1 MQGPLREQAR
11 SHRGAAGLVGWC
23 GGQSS
28 MNLSGPFI
36 KRPVATMLLSLAIML
51 LGGVSFGLLP
61 VSPLPQ
67 MDFPVIV
74 VQASLPG
81 ASPEVMASTVA
92 TPLERSFG
100 SIAGVNTMSSRSS
113 QGSTRV
119 ILQFDLDRDING
131 AAREVQAAIN
141 ASRTLLPSGMRSM
154 PTYKKVNPSQAPI
167 MVLSLTSDV
176 LEKGQLYDLAST
188 ILSQSLS
195 QVQGVGEVQ
204 IGGSSL
210 PAVRIELEPQS
221 LNQYGVALDDVR
233 NTIANANV
241 RRPKGSVE
249 DDQRLWQVQANDQ
262 LEKAKDYESLIIHY
276 NGGAALRLKDVA
288 KVSDGVEDRY
298 NSGFFNDDAAVLLVI
313 NRQAGANIIET
324 VNEIKAQLPALQAV
338 LPASVKLNLAMDRS
352 PVIKATLHEAEMTL
366 LIAVALVILVV
377 FLFLGNFRASLIPT
391 LAVPVSLV
399 GTFAV
404 MYLYGFSLNNLSLMA
419 LILATGLVVDDAIVV
434 LENISRHIDEGV
446 RPMRAA
452 YLGAQE
458 VGFTL
463 LSMNVSLVAVFLSIL
478 FMGGI
483 IESLFRE
490 FSITL
495 AAAIV
500 VSLVVSLTL
509 TPMLC
514 ARWLKPHTPGQE
526 NRLQRWS
533 RRANDWMVGKYA
545 TSLDWVLRHKRLTLL
560 SLFVTIG
567 VNIALYV
574 VVPKT
579 FMPQQD
585 TGQLIGFVRGDDGLS
600 FSVMQ
605 PKMEIFR
612 RAVLKDEAVES
623 VAGFIG
629 GNNGTNNAFML
640 VRLKPIKE
648 RSISAQKVI
657 ERLRKEMPKVPGA
670 QLMLMADQDLQ
681 FGGGREQTTSQYS
694 YILQS
699 GDLGA
704 LREWYPKVVTALKA
718 LPELTAID
726 AREGRGARQVT
737 LIVDRDQ
744 AKRLGVDMDMVTAVL
759 NNAYSQR
766 QISTIYDSLNQYQVV
781 MEVNPK
787 YAQDPITL
795 KQVQVITADGA
806 RIPLSTIAH
815 YENSLENDRVSHEG
829 QFASESIAFD
839 MAEGVTVEQGGAA
852 IERAIAKVGLP
863 EDVIAKMAGTADAF
877 AATQKSQPW
886 MILGALVAVYL
897 VLGVL
902 YESYIHPLTILSTLP
917 SAGVGALLSIYA
929 LGGEFSLISLL
940 GLFLLIGVVKK
951 NAILMI
957 DLALQLERSQG
968 MAPLESIRSAC
979 LQRLRP
985 ILMTTLA
992 AILGALPL
1000 LMSRAE
1006 GAEMRQPLG
1015 LTIIGGLIFSQ
1026 VLTLYTTPVVYLY
1039 LDRLRHRFNK
1049 WRGVRTDAALE
1060 TPL

>member
-1 MQGPLREQAR
+1 
-11 SHRGAAGLVGWC
+11 
-23 GGQSS
+23 

-100 SIAGVNTMSSRSS
+100 AIAGVNTMSSRSS

-141 ASRTLLPSGMRSM
+141 ASRNLLPSGMRSM

-210 PAVRIELEPQS
+210 PAVRIELEPQA

-249 DDQRLWQVQANDQ
+249 DGQRLWQVQANDQ

-276 NGGAALRLKDVA
+276 ADGAALRLKDVA

-434 LENISRHIDEGV
+434 LENISRHIDKGV
-446 RPMRAA
+446 PPMKAA

-500 VSLVVSLTL
+500 VSLLVSLTL

-533 RRANDWMVGKYA
+533 QLTNEWMVGKYA
-545 TSLDWVLRHKRLTLL
+545 SSLDWVLRHRRLTLL
-560 SLFVTIG
+560 SLIVTIG
-567 VNIALYV
+567 VNVALYV

-579 FMPQQD
+579 FLPQQD

-612 RAVLKDEAVES
+612 RAVLKDEAVQS

-648 RSISAQKVI
+648 RNLSAQKVI

-681 FGGGREQTTSQYS
+681 FGGGREQTSSQYS

-726 AREGRGARQVT
+726 AREGRGAQQVT

-787 YAQDPITL
+787 YAQDPVTL

-815 YENSLENDRVSHEG
+815 YENSLEDDRVSHEG

-839 MAEGVTVEQGGAA
+839 MAEGVTVEQGSAA

-917 SAGVGALLSIYA
+917 SAGVGALLSIYV

-957 DLALQLERSQG
+957 DLALQLERHQG
-968 MAPLESIRSAC
+968 MEPLESIRSAC

-1000 LMSRAE
+1000 LLSRAE

-1015 LTIIGGLIFSQ
+1015 LTIIGGLVFSQ

-1039 LDRLRHRFNK
+1039 LDKLRHRFNH

>member
-1 MQGPLREQAR
+1 
-11 SHRGAAGLVGWC
+11 
-23 GGQSS
+23 

-36 KRPVATMLLSLAIML
+36 RRPVATMLLSFAIML

-61 VSPLPQ
+61 VAPLPQ

-74 VQASLPG
+74 VQANLPG

-100 SIAGVNTMSSRSS
+100 AIAGVNTMSSRSS

-141 ASRTLLPSGMRSM
+141 ASRNLLPSGMRSM

-195 QVQGVGEVQ
+195 QVSGVGEVQ

-210 PAVRIELEPQS
+210 PAVRIELEPQL

-233 NTIANANV
+233 TAIADSNV

-249 DDQRLWQVQANDQ
+249 DDRRMWQVQANDQ
-262 LEKAKDYESLIIHY
+262 LEKAKDYETLIIRY
-276 NGGAALRLKDVA
+276 QDGSVLRLKDVA
-288 KVSDGVEDRY
+288 KVTDSVEDRY
-298 NSGFFNDDAAVLLVI
+298 NSGFFNNDAAVLLVI

-366 LIAVALVILVV
+366 LIAVALVVLVV

-446 RPMRAA
+446 PPMKAA
-452 YLGAQE
+452 YRGAEE

-495 AAAIV
+495 AASIV

-514 ARWLKPHTPGQE
+514 ARWLKPHVPGQE

-533 RRANDWMVGKYA
+533 QRLNERMVCGYA
-545 TSLDWVLRHKRLTLL
+545 ISLDWVLRHRRLTLL
-560 SLFVTIG
+560 SLLVTIG
-567 VNIALYV
+567 VNVALYV

-600 FSVMQ
+600 FNVMQ

-612 RAVLKDEAVES
+612 RAVLKDEAVQS

-648 RSISAQKVI
+648 RGISAQKVI
-657 ERLRKEMPKVPGA
+657 ERLRKEMPKVPGG

-699 GDLGA
+699 ADLA
-704 LREWYPKVVTALKA
+704 SLRAWYPKVVAAFRA

-726 AREGRGARQVT
+726 ARDGGGAQQVT
-737 LIVDRDQ
+737 LVVDRDQ
-744 AKRLGVDMDMVTAVL
+744 AKRLGIDMDMVTAVL

-787 YAQDPITL
+787 YAQDPSTL
-795 KQVQVITADGA
+795 EQVQVITADGA
-806 RIPLSTIAH
+806 RVPLSAIAH
-815 YENSLENDRVSHEG
+815 YENSLEDDRVSHEG
-829 QFASESIAFD
+829 QFASEGISFD
-839 MAEGVTVEQGGAA
+839 MAEGVTVEQGSAA
-852 IERAIAKVGLP
+852 IERALAKLGMP

-877 AATQKSQPW
+877 AATQKSQPF
-886 MILGALVAVYL
+886 MILGALLAVYL

-957 DLALQLERSQG
+957 DLALQLERAGQT
-968 MAPLESIRSAC
+968 PLESIRSAC
-979 LQRLRP
+979 LLRLRP

-1000 LMSRAE
+1000 LLGAAE
-1006 GAEMRQPLG
+1006 GSEMRQPLG
-1015 LTIIGGLIFSQ
+1015 LTIIGGLVFSQ

-1039 LDRLRHRFNK
+1039 LDKLRHRFNR

>member
-1 MQGPLREQAR
+1 
-11 SHRGAAGLVGWC
+11 
-23 GGQSS
+23 

-100 SIAGVNTMSSRSS
+100 AIAGVNTMSSRSS

-141 ASRTLLPSGMRSM
+141 ASRNLLPSGMRSM

-210 PAVRIELEPQS
+210 PAVRIELEPQA

-233 NTIANANV
+233 KTIAEANV

-249 DDQRLWQVQANDQ
+249 DDQRLWQIQANDQ

-446 RPMRAA
+446 KPMKAA
-452 YLGAQE
+452 YLGAKE

-500 VSLVVSLTL
+500 VSLLVSLTL

-514 ARWLKPHTPGQE
+514 ARWLKPHKPGEE

-533 RRANDWMVGKYA
+533 RRTNDWMVGKYA
-545 TSLDWVLRHKRLTLL
+545 TSLDWVLRHRRLTLL
-560 SLFVTIG
+560 SLIITVG
-567 VNIALYV
+567 VNVALYV

-605 PKMEIFR
+605 PKMETFR
-612 RAVLKDEAVES
+612 RAVLKDAAVES

-629 GNNGTNNAFML
+629 GTNGTNNAFML

-648 RSISAQKVI
+648 RNISAQKVI
-657 ERLRKEMPKVPGA
+657 ERLRKEMPKVAGA

-699 GDLGA
+699 GDLGE
-704 LREWYPKVVTALKA
+704 LREWYPKVVTALRA

-726 AREGRGARQVT
+726 AREGAGAQQVT

-744 AKRLGVDMDMVTAVL
+744 AKRLGVDMEMVTAVL

-787 YAQDPITL
+787 YAQDPVTL

-806 RIPLSTIAH
+806 RIPLSTFAH
-815 YENSLENDRVSHEG
+815 YENSLEDDRVSHEG
-829 QFASESIAFD
+829 QFASESISFD
-839 MAEGVTVEQGGAA
+839 MAEGVTVEQGSAA
-852 IERAIAKVGLP
+852 IERAIARLGLP
-863 EDVIAKMAGTADAF
+863 EDVIVKMAGTADAF
-877 AATQKSQPW
+877 AATQKSQPF
-886 MILGALVAVYL
+886 MILGALLAVYL

-917 SAGVGALLSIYA
+917 SAGVGALLSIYV

-957 DLALQLERSQG
+957 DLALQLERHQG

-1000 LMSRAE
+1000 LLGRAE

-1039 LDRLRHRFNK
+1039 LDKLRHRFNK

>member
-1 MQGPLREQAR
+1 
-11 SHRGAAGLVGWC
+11 
-23 GGQSS
+23 
-28 MNLSGPFI
+28 
-36 KRPVATMLLSLAIML
+36 
-51 LGGVSFGLLP
+51 
-61 VSPLPQ
+61 
-67 MDFPVIV
+67 
-74 VQASLPG
+74 
-81 ASPEVMASTVA
+81 
-92 TPLERSFG
+92 
-100 SIAGVNTMSSRSS
+100 
-113 QGSTRV
+113 
-119 ILQFDLDRDING
+119 
-131 AAREVQAAIN
+131 
-141 ASRTLLPSGMRSM
+141 
-154 PTYKKVNPSQAPI
+154 
-167 MVLSLTSDV
+167 
-176 LEKGQLYDLAST
+176 
-188 ILSQSLS
+188 
-195 QVQGVGEVQ
+195 
-204 IGGSSL
+204 
-210 PAVRIELEPQS
+210 
-221 LNQYGVALDDVR
+221 
-233 NTIANANV
+233 ANV
-241 RRPKGSVE
+241 RRPKGAVSDGE
-249 DDQRLWQVQANDQ
+249 RNWQIQANNQ
-262 LEKAKDYESLIIHY
+262 LEKAKDYEPLIIRY
-276 NGGAALRLKDVA
+276 QDGAALRLSHVA
-288 KVSDGVEDRY
+288 KVKDSVEDRY
-298 NSGFFNDDAAVLLVI
+298 NSGFFNNDAAVLLVV

-324 VNEIKAQLPALQAV
+324 VNAIKAQLPALQAV
-338 LPASVKLNLAMDRS
+338 LPASVQLNLAMDRS

-399 GTFAV
+399 GTFAI

-419 LILATGLVVDDAIVV
+419 LILATGLVVDDAIVE
-434 LENISRHIDEGV
+434 LENISRYIDAGV
-446 RPMRAA
+446 APMKAA
-452 YLGAQE
+452 MLGAKE

-483 IESLFRE
+483 VESLFRE

-495 AAAIV
+495 AASIV

-514 ARWLKPHTPGQE
+514 ARWLKPHVPGTE
-526 NRLQRWS
+526 NAMQRWS
-533 RRANDWMVGKYA
+533 IRLNQRMVSGYA
-545 TSLDWVLRHKRLTLL
+545 RSLDWVLRHKRLTLL
-560 SLFVTIG
+560 SLLVTIG
-567 VNIALYV
+567 VNVALYV

-612 RAVLKDEAVES
+612 KAVLADPAVES

-629 GNNGTNNAFML
+629 GNGGTNNAFMI
-640 VRLKPIKE
+640 VRLKPISE
-648 RSISAQKVI
+648 RKVSAQKVI
-657 ERLRKEMPKVPGA
+657 ERLRESMPKVPGGR
-670 QLMLMADQDLQ
+670 LMLMADQDLQ
-681 FGGGREQTTSQYS
+681 FGGGRDQTSSQYS

-699 GDLGA
+699 GDLGE
-704 LREWYPKVVTALKA
+704 LRTWYPKVVAAFKA

-726 AREGRGARQVT
+726 AREGRGAQQVT
-737 LIVDRDQ
+737 LVVDRDQ

-787 YAQDPITL
+787 YAQDPETL
-795 KQVQVITADGA
+795 NQVQVITADGQ
-806 RIPLSTIAH
+806 RIPLSAIAH
-815 YENSLENDRVSHEG
+815 YENSLQNDRVSHEG

-839 MAEGVTVEQGGAA
+839 LAPGVTLEQGTAA
-852 IERAIAKVGLP
+852 IERAVAKLGLP
-863 EDVIAKMAGTADAF
+863 EEVIVKMAGTGDAF
-877 AATQKSQPW
+877 AATQKSQPF

-897 VLGVL
+897 VLGIL

-917 SAGVGALLSIYA
+917 SAGVGALLSIY
-929 LGGEFSLISLL
+929 LTGGEFSLISLL

-957 DLALQLERSQG
+957 DLALQLERHSGLDPQ
-968 MAPLESIRSAC
+968 ASIRSAC

-1000 LMSRAE
+1000 MLSSAE

-1026 VLTLYTTPVVYLY
+1026 ILTLYTTPVVYLY

>member
-1 MQGPLREQAR
+1 
-11 SHRGAAGLVGWC
+11 
-23 GGQSS
+23 

-36 KRPVATMLLSLAIML
+36 KRPVATMLLSLAILL

-100 SIAGVNTMSSRSS
+100 AIAGVNTMSSRSS

-141 ASRTLLPSGMRSM
+141 ASRNLLPSGMRSM

-210 PAVRIELEPQS
+210 PAVRIELEPQA

-249 DDQRLWQVQANDQ
+249 DGQRLWQVQANDQ

-276 NGGAALRLKDVA
+276 ADGAALRLKDVA

-298 NSGFFNDDAAVLLVI
+298 NSGFFNNDAAVLLVI

-338 LPASVKLNLAMDRS
+338 LPASVKLNVAMDRS

-434 LENISRHIDEGV
+434 LENISRHIDKGV
-446 RPMRAA
+446 PPMKAA

-463 LSMNVSLVAVFLSIL
+463 LSMNASLVAVFLSIL

-483 IESLFRE
+483 VESLFRE

-495 AAAIV
+495 AASIV

-514 ARWLKPHTPGQE
+514 ARWLKPHTPGEE

-533 RRANDWMVGKYA
+533 QRANEWMVDKYA
-545 TSLDWVLRHKRLTLL
+545 TSLDWVLRHRRLTLL
-560 SLFVTIG
+560 SLLVTVG
-567 VNIALYV
+567 VNIALYI

-600 FSVMQ
+600 FNVMQ
-605 PKMEIFR
+605 PKMETFR
-612 RAVLKDEAVES
+612 RAVLKDDAVQS

-629 GNNGTNNAFML
+629 GTNGTNNAFML

-648 RSISAQKVI
+648 RNLSAQKVI
-657 ERLRKEMPKVPGA
+657 ERLRKEMPKVAGA

-699 GDLGA
+699 ADLGE

-726 AREGRGARQVT
+726 AREGRGAQQVT

-744 AKRLGVDMDMVTAVL
+744 AKRLGVDMNMVTAVL

-815 YENSLENDRVSHEG
+815 YENSLEDDRVSHEG
-829 QFASESIAFD
+829 QFASESISFD
-839 MAEGVTVEQGGAA
+839 MAEGVAVEQGTAA
-852 IERAIAKVGLP
+852 IERAIARLGMP
-863 EDVIAKMAGTADAF
+863 EDVIVKMAGTADAF

-917 SAGVGALLSIYA
+917 SAGVGALLSIYV

-957 DLALQLERSQG
+957 DLALQLERHQG

-1000 LMSRAE
+1000 LLSRAE

-1015 LTIIGGLIFSQ
+1015 LTIIGGLVFSQ

-1039 LDRLRHRFNK
+1039 LDKLRHRFNH

>member
-1 MQGPLREQAR
+1 
-11 SHRGAAGLVGWC
+11 
-23 GGQSS
+23 

-100 SIAGVNTMSSRSS
+100 AIAGVNTMSSRSS

-141 ASRTLLPSGMRSM
+141 ASRNLLPSGMRSM

-210 PAVRIELEPQS
+210 PAVRIELEPQA

-249 DDQRLWQVQANDQ
+249 DGQRLWQVQANDQ

-276 NGGAALRLKDVA
+276 ADGAALRLKDVA

-434 LENISRHIDEGV
+434 LENISRHIDKGV
-446 RPMRAA
+446 PPMKAA

-500 VSLVVSLTL
+500 VSLLVSLTL

-533 RRANDWMVGKYA
+533 QRTNEWMVGKYA
-545 TSLDWVLRHKRLTLL
+545 TSLDWVLRHRRLTLL

-579 FMPQQD
+579 FLPQQD

-648 RSISAQKVI
+648 RNLSAQKVI

-681 FGGGREQTTSQYS
+681 FGGGREQTSSQYS

-726 AREGRGARQVT
+726 AREGRGAQQVT

-815 YENSLENDRVSHEG
+815 YENSLEDDRVSHEG

-839 MAEGVTVEQGGAA
+839 MAEGVTVEQGSAA

-917 SAGVGALLSIYA
+917 SAGVGALLSIYV

-957 DLALQLERSQG
+957 DLALQLERHQG
-968 MAPLESIRSAC
+968 MEPLESIRSAC

-1000 LMSRAE
+1000 LLSRAE

-1015 LTIIGGLIFSQ
+1015 LTIIGGLVFSQ

-1039 LDRLRHRFNK
+1039 LDKLRHRFNH

>member
-1 MQGPLREQAR
+1 
-11 SHRGAAGLVGWC
+11 
-23 GGQSS
+23 

-74 VQASLPG
+74 VSASLPG

-100 SIAGVNTMSSRSS
+100 AIAGVNTMSSRSS

-119 ILQFDLDRDING
+119 ILQFDQDRDING

-141 ASRTLLPSGMRSM
+141 ASRNLLPSGMKSM

-176 LEKGQLYDLAST
+176 LSKGELYDLAST

-195 QVQGVGEVQ
+195 QVPGVGEVQ

-210 PAVRIELEPQS
+210 PAVRIELEPQL

-241 RRPKGSVE
+241 RRPKGAVS
-249 DDQRLWQVQANDQ
+249 DGDRNWQIQANDQ
-262 LEKAKDYESLIIHY
+262 LEKAKDYEPLIIRY
-276 NGGAALRLKDVA
+276 QDGAALRLSHVA
-288 KVSDGVEDRY
+288 KVQDSVEDRY
-298 NSGFFNDDAAVLLVI
+298 NSGFFNNDAAVLLVV

-324 VNEIKAQLPALQAV
+324 VNAIKAQLPALQAV

-377 FLFLGNFRASLIPT
+377 FLFLGNLRASLIPT

-399 GTFAV
+399 GTFAI

-434 LENISRHIDEGV
+434 LENISRHIDAGIA
-446 RPMRAA
+446 PMKAA
-452 YLGAQE
+452 MLGAKE

-483 IESLFRE
+483 VESLFRE

-495 AAAIV
+495 AASIV

-514 ARWLKPHTPGQE
+514 ARWLKPHVPGTE
-526 NRLQRWS
+526 NAMQRWS
-533 RRANDWMVGKYA
+533 IRLNERMVAGYA
-545 TSLDWVLRHKRLTLL
+545 RSLDWVLRHKRLTLL
-560 SLFVTIG
+560 SLLVTIG
-567 VNIALYV
+567 VNVALYV

-612 RAVLKDEAVES
+612 KAVLADPAVES

-629 GNNGTNNAFML
+629 GNGGTNNAVMI
-640 VRLKPIKE
+640 VRLKPISE
-648 RSISAQKVI
+648 RKISAQKVI
-657 ERLRKEMPKVPGA
+657 ERLRDTMPKVPGGR
-670 QLMLMADQDLQ
+670 LMLMADQDLQ
-681 FGGGREQTTSQYS
+681 FGGGREQTSSQYS

-699 GDLGA
+699 GDLGE
-704 LREWYPKVVTALKA
+704 LRTWYPKVVAALKA

-726 AREGRGARQVT
+726 AREGRGAQQVT
-737 LIVDRDQ
+737 LVVDRDQ

-787 YAQDPITL
+787 YAQDPQTL
-795 KQVQVITADGA
+795 EQVQVITADGQ
-806 RIPLSTIAH
+806 RIPLSAIAH
-815 YENSLENDRVSHEG
+815 YENSLQDDRVEHEG
-829 QFASESIAFD
+829 QFASETVSFD
-839 MAEGVTVEQGGAA
+839 MAPGVSTEQGTAA
-852 IERAIAKVGLP
+852 IERAIAKLGLP
-863 EDVIAKMAGTADAF
+863 EDVIAKMAGTGDAF
-877 AATQKSQPW
+877 AATQKSQPF

-897 VLGVL
+897 VLGIL

-917 SAGVGALLSIYA
+917 SAGVGALLSIY
-929 LGGEFSLISLL
+929 LTGGEFSLISLL

-957 DLALQLERSQG
+957 DLALQLERTAGFS
-968 MAPLESIRSAC
+968 PENSIRSAC

-992 AILGALPL
+992 AILGAVPL
-1000 LMSRAE
+1000 MLSTAE

-1026 VLTLYTTPVVYLY
+1026 ILTLYTTPVVYLY
-1039 LDRLRHRFNK
+1039 LDRARHRFNK
-1049 WRGVRTDAALE
+1049 WRGVRTDAALD

>member
-1 MQGPLREQAR
+1 
-11 SHRGAAGLVGWC
+11 
-23 GGQSS
+23 

-61 VSPLPQ
+61 VAPLPQ

-100 SIAGVNTMSSRSS
+100 AIAGVNTMSSRSS

-141 ASRTLLPSGMRSM
+141 ASRNLLPSGMRSM

-210 PAVRIELEPQS
+210 PAVRIELEPQA

-233 NTIANANV
+233 KTIADANV

-249 DDQRLWQVQANDQ
+249 DSQRLWQIQANDQ

-276 NGGAALRLKDVA
+276 ADGAALRLKDVA

-446 RPMRAA
+446 KPMQAA
-452 YLGAQE
+452 YLGAKE

-483 IESLFRE
+483 VESLFRE

-533 RRANDWMVGKYA
+533 RRTNDWMVGKYV
-545 TSLDWVLRHKRLTLL
+545 TSLDWVLRHRRLTLL
-560 SLFVTIG
+560 SLLITVG
-567 VNIALYV
+567 VNVALYV

-605 PKMEIFR
+605 PKMEVFR

-629 GNNGTNNAFML
+629 GTNGTNNAFML

-648 RSISAQKVI
+648 RQLSAQKVI
-657 ERLRKEMPKVPGA
+657 ERLRKEMPKVAGA

-681 FGGGREQTTSQYS
+681 FGGGREQTSSQYS

-699 GDLGA
+699 GDLGE
-704 LREWYPKVVTALKA
+704 LRKWYPKVVAALRA

-726 AREGRGARQVT
+726 AREGAGAQQVT

-787 YAQDPITL
+787 YAQDPVTL

-806 RIPLSTIAH
+806 RIPLSTFAH
-815 YENSLENDRVSHEG
+815 YENSLEDDRVSHEG
-829 QFASESIAFD
+829 QFASEDIAFD
-839 MAEGVTVEQGGAA
+839 MAEGVTVEQGSAA

-877 AATQKSQPW
+877 AATQKSQPF
-886 MILGALVAVYL
+886 MILGALLAVYL

-957 DLALQLERSQG
+957 DLALQLERHQG
-968 MAPLESIRSAC
+968 MTPLESIRSAC

-1000 LMSRAE
+1000 LLGRAE

-1039 LDRLRHRFNK
+1039 LDKLRHRFNK

>member
-1 MQGPLREQAR
+1 
-11 SHRGAAGLVGWC
+11 
-23 GGQSS
+23 

-100 SIAGVNTMSSRSS
+100 AIAGVNTMSSRSS

-141 ASRTLLPSGMRSM
+141 ASRNLLPSGMRSM

-210 PAVRIELEPQS
+210 PAVRIELEPQA

-233 NTIANANV
+233 KTIADANV

-249 DDQRLWQVQANDQ
+249 DGERLWQIQANDQ

-276 NGGAALRLKDVA
+276 ADGAALRLKDVA

-366 LIAVALVILVV
+366 LIAVALVVLVV
-377 FLFLGNFRASLIPT
+377 YLFLGNFRASLIPT

-446 RPMRAA
+446 KPMQAA
-452 YLGAQE
+452 YLGAKE

-478 FMGGI
+478 FMGGLV
-483 IESLFRE
+483 ESLFRE

-533 RRANDWMVGKYA
+533 HKTNDWMVGKYA
-545 TSLDWVLRHKRLTLL
+545 TSLDWVLRHRRLTLF
-560 SLFVTIG
+560 SLLLTVG

-579 FMPQQD
+579 FLPQQD

-600 FSVMQ
+600 FNVMQ
-605 PKMEIFR
+605 PKMETFR

-629 GNNGTNNAFML
+629 GNNGTNNAFMI
-640 VRLKPIKE
+640 VRLKPIKQ
-648 RSISAQKVI
+648 RQLSAQKVI

-681 FGGGREQTTSQYS
+681 FGGGREQTSSQYT

-699 GDLGA
+699 GDLA
-704 LREWYPKVVTALKA
+704 ELRKWFPKVVTALRA

-726 AREGRGARQVT
+726 AREGAGAQQVT

-744 AKRLGVDMDMVTAVL
+744 AKRLGVDMNMVTAVL

-787 YAQDPITL
+787 YAQDPVTL
-795 KQVQVITADGA
+795 KQVEVITADGA
-806 RIPLSTIAH
+806 RVPLSTFAH

-829 QFASESIAFD
+829 QFASESISFD
-839 MAEGVTVEQGGAA
+839 MAEGVTVEQGSAA

-877 AATQKSQPW
+877 AATQKSQPF
-886 MILGALVAVYL
+886 MILGALLAVYL

-940 GLFLLIGVVKK
+940 GIFLLIGVVKK

-957 DLALQLERSQG
+957 DLALQLERHQG
-968 MAPLESIRSAC
+968 LSPLESIRSAC

-1000 LMSRAE
+1000 LLGRAE

-1015 LTIIGGLIFSQ
+1015 LTIIGGLVFSQ

-1039 LDRLRHRFNK
+1039 LDKLRHRFNK

>member
-1 MQGPLREQAR
+1 
-11 SHRGAAGLVGWC
+11 
-23 GGQSS
+23 

-100 SIAGVNTMSSRSS
+100 TIAGVNTMSSRSS

-141 ASRTLLPSGMRSM
+141 ASRNLLPSGMRSM

-210 PAVRIELEPQS
+210 PAVRIELEPQA

-233 NTIANANV
+233 KTIAAANV

-249 DDQRLWQVQANDQ
+249 DGERLWQIQANDQ

-276 NGGAALRLKDVA
+276 KDGAALRLKDVA

-446 RPMRAA
+446 KPMQAA
-452 YLGAQE
+452 YLGAKE

-483 IESLFRE
+483 VESLFRE

-533 RRANDWMVGKYA
+533 RKTNDWMVGKYA
-545 TSLDWVLRHKRLTLL
+545 TSLDWVLRHRRLTLL
-560 SLFVTIG
+560 SLIITVG
-567 VNIALYV
+567 VNVALYV

-605 PKMEIFR
+605 PKMETFR
-612 RAVLKDEAVES
+612 RAVLKEEAVES

-629 GNNGTNNAFML
+629 GTNGTNNAFML

-648 RSISAQKVI
+648 RNLSAQKVI

-704 LREWYPKVVTALKA
+704 LREWYPKVVTALRA

-726 AREGRGARQVT
+726 AREGRGAQQVT

-744 AKRLGVDMDMVTAVL
+744 AKRLGVDMNMVTAVL

-781 MEVNPK
+781 MEVNQK
-787 YAQDPITL
+787 YAQDPVTL
-795 KQVQVITADGA
+795 NQVQVITADGA

-815 YENSLENDRVSHEG
+815 YENSLEDDRVSHEG

-839 MAEGVTVEQGGAA
+839 MAEGVTVEQGSAA

-877 AATQKSQPW
+877 AATQKSQPF
-886 MILGALVAVYL
+886 MILGALLAVYL

-957 DLALQLERSQG
+957 DLALQLERHQG
-968 MAPLESIRSAC
+968 LSPLESIRSAC

-1000 LMSRAE
+1000 LLSRAE

-1039 LDRLRHRFNK
+1039 LDKLRHRFNT

>member
-1 MQGPLREQAR
+1 
-11 SHRGAAGLVGWC
+11 
-23 GGQSS
+23 

-36 KRPVATMLLSLAIML
+36 RRPVATMLLSLAIML

-100 SIAGVNTMSSRSS
+100 AIAGVNTMSSRSS

-141 ASRTLLPSGMRSM
+141 ASRNLLPSGMRSM

-176 LEKGQLYDLAST
+176 LQKGQLYDLAST

-195 QVQGVGEVQ
+195 QVSGVGEVQ

-210 PAVRIELEPQS
+210 PAVRIELEPQL

-233 NTIANANV
+233 KTIAEANV

-249 DDQRLWQVQANDQ
+249 THEQMWQVQANDQ
-262 LEKAKDYESLIIHY
+262 LEKAKDYEPLIIHY
-276 NGGAALRLKDVA
+276 KDGAALRLKDVA
-288 KVSDGVEDRY
+288 KVTDGVEDRY

-377 FLFLGNFRASLIPT
+377 YLFLGNLRASLIPS

-434 LENISRHIDEGV
+434 LENISRHIDDGIA
-446 RPMRAA
+446 PMKAA
-452 YLGAQE
+452 YLGAKE

-514 ARWLKPHTPGQE
+514 ARWLKPHVPGRE
-526 NRLQRWS
+526 NGLQRWS
-533 RRANDWMVGKYA
+533 QKANDWMVAKYA
-545 TSLDWVLRHKRLTLL
+545 SSLDWVLRHKRLTLL
-560 SLFVTIG
+560 SLLLTIG
-567 VNIALYV
+567 VNVALYV

-600 FSVMQ
+600 FTVMQ

-612 RAVLKDEAVES
+612 RAVLKDPAVQS

-648 RSISAQKVI
+648 RNISAQKVI
-657 ERLRKEMPKVPGA
+657 ERLRKQMPKVPGA

-681 FGGGREQTTSQYS
+681 FGGGREQTSSQYS
-694 YILQS
+694 YIIQS
-699 GDLGA
+699 GDLGV
-704 LREWYPKVVTALKA
+704 LREWYPKVVTALRA

-726 AREGRGARQVT
+726 AREGKGAQQVT
-737 LIVDRDQ
+737 LVVDRDQ
-744 AKRLGVDMDMVTAVL
+744 AKRLGIDMDMVTAVL

-795 KQVQVITADGA
+795 NQVQVITAEGA
-806 RIPLSTIAH
+806 RVPLSTIAH
-815 YENSLENDRVSHEG
+815 YENSLEDDRVSHEG
-829 QFASESIAFD
+829 QFASESISFD
-839 MAEGVTVEQGGAA
+839 MAEGVTVEQGTAA
-852 IERAIAKVGLP
+852 IERAIAKVGMP
-863 EDVIAKMAGTADAF
+863 EDVIVKMAGTADAF
-877 AATQKSQPW
+877 AATQKSQPF
-886 MILGALVAVYL
+886 MILGALLAVYL

-917 SAGVGALLSIYA
+917 SAGVGALLSIYV

-957 DLALQLERSQG
+957 DLALQLERHQG
-968 MAPLESIRSAC
+968 LSPLDSIRSAC
-979 LQRLRP
+979 LLRLRP

-1000 LMSRAE
+1000 LLSSAE

-1015 LTIIGGLIFSQ
+1015 LTIIGGLVFSQ

-1039 LDRLRHRFNK
+1039 LDRLRHKFNH

>member
-1 MQGPLREQAR
+1 
-11 SHRGAAGLVGWC
+11 
-23 GGQSS
+23 

-36 KRPVATMLLSLAIML
+36 RRPVATLLLSLAIML

-74 VQASLPG
+74 VSASLPG

-100 SIAGVNTMSSRSS
+100 AIAGVNTMSSRSS

-119 ILQFDLDRDING
+119 ILQFDQDRDING

-141 ASRTLLPSGMRSM
+141 ASRNLLPSGMRSM

-176 LEKGQLYDLAST
+176 LSKGELYDLAST

-195 QVQGVGEVQ
+195 QVPGVGEVQ

-210 PAVRIELEPQS
+210 PAVRIELEPQL
-221 LNQYGVALDDVR
+221 LNQYGVSLDEVR

-241 RRPKGSVE
+241 RRPKGAVSDGE
-249 DDQRLWQVQANDQ
+249 RNWQIQANDQ
-262 LEKAKDYESLIIHY
+262 LEKAKDYEPLIIRY
-276 NGGAALRLKDVA
+276 QDGAALRLSHVA
-288 KVSDGVEDRY
+288 KVKDSVEDRY
-298 NSGFFNDDAAVLLVI
+298 NSGFFNNDAAVLLVV

-324 VNEIKAQLPALQAV
+324 VNAIKAQLPALQAV
-338 LPASVKLNLAMDRS
+338 LPASVQLNLAMDRS

-399 GTFAV
+399 GTFAI

-434 LENISRHIDEGV
+434 LENISRHIDAGV
-446 RPMRAA
+446 APMKAA
-452 YLGAQE
+452 MLGAKE

-483 IESLFRE
+483 VESLFRE

-495 AAAIV
+495 AASIV

-514 ARWLKPHTPGQE
+514 ARWLKPHVPGTE
-526 NRLQRWS
+526 NAMQRWS
-533 RRANDWMVGKYA
+533 IRLNQRMVSGYA
-545 TSLDWVLRHKRLTLL
+545 RSLDWVLRHKRLTLL
-560 SLFVTIG
+560 SLLVTIG
-567 VNIALYV
+567 VNVALYV

-612 RAVLKDEAVES
+612 KAVLADPAVES

-629 GNNGTNNAFML
+629 GNGGTNNAFMI
-640 VRLKPIKE
+640 VRLKPISE
-648 RSISAQKVI
+648 RKVSAQKVI
-657 ERLRKEMPKVPGA
+657 ERLRESMPKVPGGR
-670 QLMLMADQDLQ
+670 LMLMADQDLQ
-681 FGGGREQTTSQYS
+681 FGGGRDQTSSQYS

-699 GDLGA
+699 GDLGE
-704 LREWYPKVVTALKA
+704 LRTWYPKVVAAFKA

-726 AREGRGARQVT
+726 AREGRGAQQVT
-737 LIVDRDQ
+737 LVVDRDQ

-787 YAQDPITL
+787 YAQDPETL
-795 KQVQVITADGA
+795 NQVQVITADGQ
-806 RIPLSTIAH
+806 RIPLSAIAH
-815 YENSLENDRVSHEG
+815 YENSLQNDRVSHEG

-839 MAEGVTVEQGGAA
+839 LAPGVTLEQGTAA
-852 IERAIAKVGLP
+852 IERAVAKLGLP
-863 EDVIAKMAGTADAF
+863 EEVIVKMAGTGDAF
-877 AATQKSQPW
+877 AATQKSQPF

-897 VLGVL
+897 VLGIL

-917 SAGVGALLSIYA
+917 SAGVGALLSIY
-929 LGGEFSLISLL
+929 LTGGEFSLISLL

-957 DLALQLERSQG
+957 DLALQLERHSGLDPQ
-968 MAPLESIRSAC
+968 ASIRSAC

-1000 LMSRAE
+1000 MLSSAE

-1026 VLTLYTTPVVYLY
+1026 ILTLYTTPVVYLY

>member
-1 MQGPLREQAR
+1 
-11 SHRGAAGLVGWC
+11 
-23 GGQSS
+23 

-100 SIAGVNTMSSRSS
+100 AIAGVNTMSSRSS

-141 ASRTLLPSGMRSM
+141 ASRNLLPSGMRSM

-210 PAVRIELEPQS
+210 PAVRIELEPQALS
-221 LNQYGVALDDVR
+221 QYGVALDDVR

-366 LIAVALVILVV
+366 LIAVTLVILVV

-434 LENISRHIDEGV
+434 LENISRHIDKGLP
-446 RPMRAA
+446 PMKAA

-495 AAAIV
+495 AASIV

-526 NRLQRWS
+526 NRLQRAS
-533 RRANDWMVGKYA
+533 QRANEWLVGKYA
-545 TSLDWVLRHKRLTLL
+545 TSLDWVLRHRRLTLL

-567 VNIALYV
+567 VNILLYV

-579 FMPQQD
+579 FLPQQD

-605 PKMEIFR
+605 PKMETFR
-612 RAVLKDEAVES
+612 RAVLKDDAVES

-629 GNNGTNNAFML
+629 GTNGTNNAFML

-648 RSISAQKVI
+648 RNLSAQKVI
-657 ERLRKEMPKVPGA
+657 ERLRKEMPKVAGA

-699 GDLGA
+699 ADLGE
-704 LREWYPKVVTALKA
+704 LRQWYPKVVTALKA

-726 AREGRGARQVT
+726 AREGRGAAQVT

-744 AKRLGVDMDMVTAVL
+744 AKRLGVDMNMVTAVL

-795 KQVQVITADGA
+795 KQVQVITAAGA

-815 YENSLENDRVSHEG
+815 YENSLEDDRVSHEG
-829 QFASESIAFD
+829 QFASESISFD
-839 MAEGVTVEQGGAA
+839 MAEGVTVEQGTAA
-852 IERAIAKVGLP
+852 IERAIARLGMP
-863 EDVIAKMAGTADAF
+863 EDVIVKMAGTADAF

-957 DLALQLERSQG
+957 DLALQLERHQG
-968 MAPLESIRSAC
+968 LAPLESIRSAC

-992 AILGALPL
+992 AILGAVPL
-1000 LMSRAE
+1000 LLSRAE

-1039 LDRLRHRFNK
+1039 LDKLRHRFNR

>member
-1 MQGPLREQAR
+1 
-11 SHRGAAGLVGWC
+11 
-23 GGQSS
+23 

-36 KRPVATMLLSLAIML
+36 KRPVATMLLSLAIIL

-100 SIAGVNTMSSRSS
+100 AIAGVNTMSSRSS

-141 ASRTLLPSGMRSM
+141 ASRNLLPSGMRSM

-210 PAVRIELEPQS
+210 PAVRIELEPQA

-249 DDQRLWQVQANDQ
+249 DGQRLWQVQANDQ

-276 NGGAALRLKDVA
+276 ADGAALRLKDVA

-366 LIAVALVILVV
+366 LIAVVLVILVV

-434 LENISRHIDEGV
+434 LENISRHIDKGMP
-446 RPMRAA
+446 PMKAA

-500 VSLVVSLTL
+500 VSLLVSLTL

-533 RRANDWMVGKYA
+533 QQTNEWMVGKYA
-545 TSLDWVLRHKRLTLL
+545 TSLDWVLRHRRLTLL
-560 SLFVTIG
+560 SLLVTIG
-567 VNIALYV
+567 VNIALYI

-579 FMPQQD
+579 FLPQQD

-612 RAVLKDEAVES
+612 RAVLKDEAVQS

-629 GNNGTNNAFML
+629 GSNGTNNAFML
-640 VRLKPIKE
+640 VRLKPIQE
-648 RSISAQKVI
+648 RNLSAQKVI

-681 FGGGREQTTSQYS
+681 FGGGREQTSSQYS

-726 AREGRGARQVT
+726 AREGRGAQQVT
-737 LIVDRDQ
+737 LIVNRDQ

-795 KQVQVITADGA
+795 NQVKVITADGA

-815 YENSLENDRVSHEG
+815 YENSLEDDRVSHEG

-839 MAEGVTVEQGGAA
+839 MAEGVTVEQGSAA

-917 SAGVGALLSIYA
+917 SAGVGALLSIYV

-957 DLALQLERSQG
+957 DLALQLERHQG
-968 MAPLESIRSAC
+968 LEPLESIRSAC

-1000 LMSRAE
+1000 LLSRAE

-1015 LTIIGGLIFSQ
+1015 LTIIGGLVFSQ

-1039 LDRLRHRFNK
+1039 LDNLRHRFNR

>member
-1 MQGPLREQAR
+1 
-11 SHRGAAGLVGWC
+11 
-23 GGQSS
+23 

-74 VQASLPG
+74 VSASLPG

-92 TPLERSFG
+92 TPLERAFG
-100 SIAGVNTMSSRSS
+100 AIAGVNTMSSNSS

-119 ILQFDLDRDING
+119 ILQFDQDRDING

-141 ASRTLLPSGMRSM
+141 ASRNLLPSGMKSM
-154 PTYKKVNPSQAPI
+154 PTYKKINPSQAPI
-167 MVLSLTSDV
+167 MVLSLTSEV
-176 LEKGQLYDLAST
+176 LSKGQLYDLAST

-195 QVQGVGEVQ
+195 QVPGVGEVQ

-210 PAVRIELEPQS
+210 PAVRIELEPQL
-221 LNQYGVALDDVR
+221 LNQYGVSLDDVR
-233 NTIANANV
+233 STIANANV
-241 RRPKGSVE
+241 RRPKGAVSDGE
-249 DDQRLWQVQANDQ
+249 RNWQIQANDQ
-262 LEKAKDYESLIIHY
+262 LEKAKDYEPLIIRY
-276 NGGAALRLKDVA
+276 QDGAALRLSHVA
-288 KVSDGVEDRY
+288 KVKDSVEDRY
-298 NSGFFNDDAAVLLVI
+298 NSGFFNNDAAVLLVV

-324 VNEIKAQLPALQAV
+324 VNAIKAQLPALQAV
-338 LPASVKLNLAMDRS
+338 LPASVQLNLAMDRS

-399 GTFAV
+399 GTFAI

-434 LENISRHIDEGV
+434 LENISRHIDAGIA
-446 RPMRAA
+446 PMKAA
-452 YLGAQE
+452 MLGAKE

-483 IESLFRE
+483 VESLFRE

-495 AAAIV
+495 AASII

-514 ARWLKPHTPGQE
+514 ARWLKPHVPGTE
-526 NRLQRWS
+526 NAMQRWS
-533 RRANDWMVGKYA
+533 IRLNQRMVSGYA
-545 TSLDWVLRHKRLTLL
+545 RSLDWVLRHKRLTLL
-560 SLFVTIG
+560 SLLVTIG
-567 VNIALYV
+567 VNVALYV

-612 RAVLKDEAVES
+612 KAVLADPAVES

-629 GNNGTNNAFML
+629 GNGGTNNAFMI
-640 VRLKPIKE
+640 VRLKPISE
-648 RSISAQKVI
+648 RKVSAQKVI
-657 ERLRKEMPKVPGA
+657 ERLRENMPKVPGGR
-670 QLMLMADQDLQ
+670 LMLMADQDLQ
-681 FGGGREQTTSQYS
+681 FGGGRDQTSSQYS

-699 GDLGA
+699 GDLGE
-704 LREWYPKVVTALKA
+704 LRTWYPKVVAAFKA

-726 AREGRGARQVT
+726 AREGRGAQQVT
-737 LIVDRDQ
+737 LVVDRDQ

-766 QISTIYDSLNQYQVV
+766 QISQ
-781 MEVNPK
+781 PC
-787 YAQDPITL
+787 
-795 KQVQVITADGA
+795 
-806 RIPLSTIAH
+806 
-815 YENSLENDRVSHEG
+815 
-829 QFASESIAFD
+829 
-839 MAEGVTVEQGGAA
+839 
-852 IERAIAKVGLP
+852 LP
-863 EDVIAKMAGTADAF
+863 NWT
-877 AATQKSQPW
+877 
-886 MILGALVAVYL
+886 
-897 VLGVL
+897 
-902 YESYIHPLTILSTLP
+902 
-917 SAGVGALLSIYA
+917 
-929 LGGEFSLISLL
+929 
-940 GLFLLIGVVKK
+940 
-951 NAILMI
+951 
-957 DLALQLERSQG
+957 
-968 MAPLESIRSAC
+968 
-979 LQRLRP
+979 
-985 ILMTTLA
+985 
-992 AILGALPL
+992 
-1000 LMSRAE
+1000 
-1006 GAEMRQPLG
+1006 
-1015 LTIIGGLIFSQ
+1015 
-1026 VLTLYTTPVVYLY
+1026 
-1039 LDRLRHRFNK
+1039 
-1049 WRGVRTDAALE
+1049 RTM
-1060 TPL
+1060 

>member
-1 MQGPLREQAR
+1 
-11 SHRGAAGLVGWC
+11 
-23 GGQSS
+23 

-100 SIAGVNTMSSRSS
+100 TIAGVNTMSSRSS

-141 ASRTLLPSGMRSM
+141 ASRNLLPSGMRSM

-210 PAVRIELEPQS
+210 PAVRIELEPQA

-233 NTIANANV
+233 TTIANANV

-249 DDQRLWQVQANDQ
+249 DGQRLWQVQANDQ

-276 NGGAALRLKDVA
+276 ADGAALRLKDVA

-434 LENISRHIDEGV
+434 LENISRHIDKGV
-446 RPMRAA
+446 PPMKAA

-500 VSLVVSLTL
+500 VSLLVSLTL

-533 RRANDWMVGKYA
+533 QRANEWMVGKYA
-545 TSLDWVLRHKRLTLL
+545 TSLDWVLRHRRLTLL
-560 SLFVTIG
+560 SLIVTVG

-579 FMPQQD
+579 FLPQQD
-585 TGQLIGFVRGDDGLS
+585 TGQLIGFVRGDNGLS

-605 PKMEIFR
+605 PKMETFR
-612 RAVLKDEAVES
+612 RAVLKDEAVQS

-648 RSISAQKVI
+648 RNLSAQKVI

-704 LREWYPKVVTALKA
+704 LREWYPKVVAAFKA

-726 AREGRGARQVT
+726 AREGRGAQQVT

-744 AKRLGVDMDMVTAVL
+744 AKRLGVDMNMVTAVL

-787 YAQDPITL
+787 YAQDPVTL
-795 KQVQVITADGA
+795 NQVKVITADGA

-815 YENSLENDRVSHEG
+815 YESSLENDRVSHEG

-839 MAEGVTVEQGGAA
+839 MAEGVTVEQGSAA

-877 AATQKSQPW
+877 AAAQKSQPW

-917 SAGVGALLSIYA
+917 SAGVGALLSIYV

-957 DLALQLERSQG
+957 DLALQLERHQG
-968 MAPLESIRSAC
+968 LEPLESIRSAC

-1000 LMSRAE
+1000 LLSRAE

-1015 LTIIGGLIFSQ
+1015 LTIIGGLVFSQ

-1039 LDRLRHRFNK
+1039 LDKLRHRFNR

>member
-1 MQGPLREQAR
+1 
-11 SHRGAAGLVGWC
+11 
-23 GGQSS
+23 

-36 KRPVATMLLSLAIML
+36 KRPVATMLLSLAILL

-100 SIAGVNTMSSRSS
+100 AIAGVNTMSSRSS

-141 ASRTLLPSGMRSM
+141 ASRNLLPSGMRSM

-210 PAVRIELEPQS
+210 PAVRIELEPQA

-249 DDQRLWQVQANDQ
+249 DAQRLWQVQANDQ

-276 NGGAALRLKDVA
+276 ADGAALRLKDVA

-298 NSGFFNDDAAVLLVI
+298 NSGFFNNDAAVLLVI

-338 LPASVKLNLAMDRS
+338 LPASVKLNVAMDRS

-434 LENISRHIDEGV
+434 LENISRHIDKGV
-446 RPMRAA
+446 PPMKAA

-463 LSMNVSLVAVFLSIL
+463 LSMNASLVAVFLSIL

-483 IESLFRE
+483 VESLFRE

-495 AAAIV
+495 AASIV

-514 ARWLKPHTPGQE
+514 ARWLKPHTPGEE

-533 RRANDWMVGKYA
+533 QRANEWMVGKYA
-545 TSLDWVLRHKRLTLL
+545 TSLDWVLRHRRLTLL
-560 SLFVTIG
+560 SLIVTVG
-567 VNIALYV
+567 VNIALYI

-600 FSVMQ
+600 FNVMQ
-605 PKMEIFR
+605 PKMETFR
-612 RAVLKDEAVES
+612 RAVLKDDAVQS

-629 GNNGTNNAFML
+629 GTNGTNNAFML

-648 RSISAQKVI
+648 RNISAQKVI
-657 ERLRKEMPKVPGA
+657 ERLRKEMPKVAGA

-699 GDLGA
+699 ADLGE

-726 AREGRGARQVT
+726 AREGRGAQQVT

-815 YENSLENDRVSHEG
+815 YENSLEDDRVSHEG
-829 QFASESIAFD
+829 QFASESISFD
-839 MAEGVTVEQGGAA
+839 MAEGVAVEQGTAA
-852 IERAIAKVGLP
+852 IERAIARLGMP
-863 EDVIAKMAGTADAF
+863 EDVIVKMAGTADAF

-957 DLALQLERSQG
+957 DLALQLERHQG

-1000 LMSRAE
+1000 LLSRAE

-1015 LTIIGGLIFSQ
+1015 LTIIGGLVFSQ

-1039 LDRLRHRFNK
+1039 LDKLRHRFNH

>member
-1 MQGPLREQAR
+1 
-11 SHRGAAGLVGWC
+11 
-23 GGQSS
+23 

-36 KRPVATMLLSLAIML
+36 KRPVATMLLSLAIIL

-100 SIAGVNTMSSRSS
+100 AIAGVNTMSSRSS

-141 ASRTLLPSGMRSM
+141 ASRNLLPSGMRSM

-210 PAVRIELEPQS
+210 PAVRIELEPQA

-249 DDQRLWQVQANDQ
+249 DSQRLWQVQANDQ

-446 RPMRAA
+446 PPMKAA

-495 AAAIV
+495 AASIV

-533 RRANDWMVGKYA
+533 QRANEWMVGKYA
-545 TSLDWVLRHKRLTLL
+545 TSLDWVLRHRRLTLL
-560 SLFVTIG
+560 SLLVTIG

-579 FMPQQD
+579 FLPQQD

-605 PKMEIFR
+605 PKMETFR
-612 RAVLKDEAVES
+612 RAVLKDDAVQS

-629 GNNGTNNAFML
+629 GTNGTNNAFML

-648 RSISAQKVI
+648 RNISAQKVI
-657 ERLRKEMPKVPGA
+657 ERLRKEMPKVAGA

-681 FGGGREQTTSQYS
+681 FGGGREQTTAQYS

-704 LREWYPKVVTALKA
+704 LRAWYPKVVTALKA

-726 AREGRGARQVT
+726 AREGRGAQQVT

-744 AKRLGVDMDMVTAVL
+744 AKRLGVDMDMVTSVL

-815 YENSLENDRVSHEG
+815 YENSLEDDRVSHEG
-829 QFASESIAFD
+829 QFASESISFD
-839 MAEGVTVEQGGAA
+839 MAEGVTVEQGSAA
-852 IERAIAKVGLP
+852 IEQAIAKVGLP

-957 DLALQLERSQG
+957 DLALQLERHQG

-1000 LMSRAE
+1000 LLSRAE

-1039 LDRLRHRFNK
+1039 LDKLRHRFNH

>member
-1 MQGPLREQAR
+1 
-11 SHRGAAGLVGWC
+11 
-23 GGQSS
+23 

-100 SIAGVNTMSSRSS
+100 AIAGVNTMSSRSS

-141 ASRTLLPSGMRSM
+141 ASRNLLPSGMRSM

-210 PAVRIELEPQS
+210 PAVRIELEPQA

-249 DDQRLWQVQANDQ
+249 DGQRLWQVQANDQ

-276 NGGAALRLKDVA
+276 ADGAALRLKDVA

-366 LIAVALVILVV
+366 LIAVVLVILVV

-434 LENISRHIDEGV
+434 LENISRHIDKGV
-446 RPMRAA
+446 PPMKAA

-500 VSLVVSLTL
+500 VSLLVSLTL

-533 RRANDWMVGKYA
+533 QRTNEWMVGKYA
-545 TSLDWVLRHKRLTLL
+545 TSLDWVLRHRRLTLL
-560 SLFVTIG
+560 SLIVTIG

-579 FMPQQD
+579 FLPQQD
-585 TGQLIGFVRGDDGLS
+585 TGQLIGFVRGDDSLS

-612 RAVLKDEAVES
+612 RAVLKDEAVQS

-629 GNNGTNNAFML
+629 GSNGTNNAFML

-648 RSISAQKVI
+648 RNLSAQKVI

-681 FGGGREQTTSQYS
+681 FGGGREQTSSQYS

-726 AREGRGARQVT
+726 AREGRGAPQVT

-815 YENSLENDRVSHEG
+815 YENSLEDDRVSHEG

-839 MAEGVTVEQGGAA
+839 MAEGVTVEQGSAA

-917 SAGVGALLSIYA
+917 SAGVGALLSIYV

-957 DLALQLERSQG
+957 DLALQLERHQG
-968 MAPLESIRSAC
+968 LEPLESIRSAC

-1000 LMSRAE
+1000 LLSRAE

-1015 LTIIGGLIFSQ
+1015 LTIIGGLVFSQ

-1039 LDRLRHRFNK
+1039 LDKLRHRFNH

>member
-1 MQGPLREQAR
+1 
-11 SHRGAAGLVGWC
+11 
-23 GGQSS
+23 
-28 MNLSGPFI
+28 MNLSRPFI

-100 SIAGVNTMSSRSS
+100 AIAGVNTMSSRSS

-141 ASRTLLPSGMRSM
+141 ASRNLLPSGMRSM

-210 PAVRIELEPQS
+210 PAVRIELEPQA

-233 NTIANANV
+233 NIIANANV

-276 NGGAALRLKDVA
+276 TDGAALRLKDVA

-298 NSGFFNDDAAVLLVI
+298 NSGFFNNDAAVLLVI

-404 MYLYGFSLNNLSLMA
+404 MYVYGFSLNNLSLMA

-434 LENISRHIDEGV
+434 LENISRHIDKGV
-446 RPMRAA
+446 PPMKAA

-500 VSLVVSLTL
+500 VSLLVSLTL

-533 RRANDWMVGKYA
+533 QRTNEWMVGKYA
-545 TSLDWVLRHKRLTLL
+545 TSLDWVLRHRRLTLL
-560 SLFVTIG
+560 SLIVTIG
-567 VNIALYV
+567 VNVALYV

-612 RAVLKDEAVES
+612 RAVLKDEAVQS

-648 RSISAQKVI
+648 RNLSAQKVI

-704 LREWYPKVVTALKA
+704 LREWYPKVVAALKA

-744 AKRLGVDMDMVTAVL
+744 AKRLGVDMNMVTAVL

-787 YAQDPITL
+787 YAQDPSTL

-815 YENSLENDRVSHEG
+815 YENSLEGDRVSHEG

-839 MAEGVTVEQGGAA
+839 MAEGVTVEQGSAA

-917 SAGVGALLSIYA
+917 SAGVGALLSIYV

-957 DLALQLERSQG
+957 DLALQLERNQG
-968 MAPLESIRSAC
+968 LEPLESIRSAC

-1000 LMSRAE
+1000 LLSRAE

-1015 LTIIGGLIFSQ
+1015 LTIIGGLVFSQ

-1039 LDRLRHRFNK
+1039 LDKLRHRFNH

>member
-1 MQGPLREQAR
+1 
-11 SHRGAAGLVGWC
+11 
-23 GGQSS
+23 

-36 KRPVATMLLSLAIML
+36 RRPVATMLLSLAIML

-61 VSPLPQ
+61 VAPLPQ

-100 SIAGVNTMSSRSS
+100 AIAGVNTMSSRSS

-119 ILQFDLDRDING
+119 ILQFDLNRDING

-141 ASRTLLPSGMRSM
+141 ASRNLLPSGMRSM

-176 LEKGQLYDLAST
+176 LQKGQLYDLAST

-195 QVQGVGEVQ
+195 QVPGVGEVQ

-210 PAVRIELEPQS
+210 PAVRIELEPQL

-233 NTIANANV
+233 KTIAEANV

-249 DDQRLWQVQANDQ
+249 NAEQLWQVQANDQ
-262 LEKAKDYESLIIHY
+262 LEKARDYEPLIIHY
-276 NGGAALRLKDVA
+276 KDGAALRLKDVA

-377 FLFLGNFRASLIPT
+377 YLFLGNWRASLIPT

-446 RPMRAA
+446 APLKAA
-452 YLGAQE
+452 YLGAKE

-483 IESLFRE
+483 IENLFRE

-500 VSLVVSLTL
+500 VSLLVSLTL

-514 ARWLKPHTPGQE
+514 ARWLKPHVPGRE
-526 NRLQRWS
+526 NALQRWS
-533 RRANDWMVGKYA
+533 QRAHDWMVDKYA
-545 TSLDWVLRHKRLTLL
+545 GSLDWVLRHKRLTLF
-560 SLFVTIG
+560 SLLLTIG
-567 VNIALYV
+567 VNVALYV

-600 FSVMQ
+600 FTVMQ

-612 RAVLKDEAVES
+612 REVLKDPAVES

-629 GNNGTNNAFML
+629 GSNGTNNAFML

-648 RSISAQKVI
+648 RNISAQKVI
-657 ERLRKEMPKVPGA
+657 ERLRKDMPKVPGA

-694 YILQS
+694 YIIQS

-704 LREWYPKVVTALKA
+704 LREWYPKVVAALRT

-726 AREGRGARQVT
+726 AREGRGAQQVT
-737 LIVDRDQ
+737 LVVDRDQ
-744 AKRLGVDMDMVTAVL
+744 AKRLGIDMNMVTAVL

-795 KQVQVITADGA
+795 NQVQVITADGA
-806 RIPLSTIAH
+806 RVPLSTIAH
-815 YENSLENDRVSHEG
+815 YENSLEDDRVSHEG
-829 QFASESIAFD
+829 QFASESISFD
-839 MAEGVTVEQGGAA
+839 MAEGVTVEQGTAA
-852 IERAIAKVGLP
+852 IERALAKLGMP
-863 EDVIAKMAGTADAF
+863 EEVIVKMAGTADAF
-877 AATQKSQPW
+877 AATQKSQPF
-886 MILGALVAVYL
+886 MILGALLAVYL

-917 SAGVGALLSIYA
+917 SAGVGALLSIYV

-957 DLALQLERSQG
+957 DLALQLERHQG
-968 MAPLESIRSAC
+968 LDPLDSIRSAC
-979 LQRLRP
+979 LLRLRP

-1000 LMSRAE
+1000 LLSSAE
-1006 GAEMRQPLG
+1006 GAEMRRPLG
-1015 LTIIGGLIFSQ
+1015 LTIIGGLVFSQ
-1026 VLTLYTTPVVYLY
+1026 ILTLYTTPVVYLY
-1039 LDRLRHRFNK
+1039 LDRLRHRFNR

>member
-1 MQGPLREQAR
+1 
-11 SHRGAAGLVGWC
+11 
-23 GGQSS
+23 

-100 SIAGVNTMSSRSS
+100 AIAGVNTMSSRSS

-141 ASRTLLPSGMRSM
+141 ASRNLLPSGMRSM

-210 PAVRIELEPQS
+210 PAVRIELEPQA

-233 NTIANANV
+233 KTIADANV

-249 DDQRLWQVQANDQ
+249 DGQRLWQIQANDQ

-276 NGGAALRLKDVA
+276 ADGAALRLKDVA

-366 LIAVALVILVV
+366 LIAVGLVILVV
-377 FLFLGNFRASLIPT
+377 FLFLGNFRASLIPS

-446 RPMRAA
+446 KPMQAA
-452 YLGAQE
+452 YLGAKE

-483 IESLFRE
+483 VESLFRE

-533 RRANDWMVGKYA
+533 RRTNDWMVARYA
-545 TSLDWVLRHKRLTLL
+545 TSLDWVLRHRRLTLL
-560 SLFVTIG
+560 SLFITVG
-567 VNIALYV
+567 VNVALYV

-629 GNNGTNNAFML
+629 GSNGTNNAFML
-640 VRLKPIKE
+640 VRLKPIKD
-648 RSISAQKVI
+648 RQLSAQKVI

-681 FGGGREQTTSQYS
+681 FGGGREQTSSQYS

-699 GDLGA
+699 GDLGE
-704 LREWYPKVVTALKA
+704 LREWYPKVVAALRA

-726 AREGRGARQVT
+726 AREGKGAQQVT

-744 AKRLGVDMDMVTAVL
+744 AKRLGIDMDMVTSVL

-781 MEVNPK
+781 MEVNQK
-787 YAQDPITL
+787 YAQDPVTL

-806 RIPLSTIAH
+806 RVPLSTFAH
-815 YENSLENDRVSHEG
+815 YESSLEDDRVSHEG
-829 QFASESIAFD
+829 QFASEDISFD
-839 MAEGVTVEQGGAA
+839 MAEGVTVEQGSAA

-877 AATQKSQPW
+877 AATQKSQPF
-886 MILGALVAVYL
+886 MILGALLAVYL

-957 DLALQLERSQG
+957 DLALQLERHQG
-968 MAPLESIRSAC
+968 MTPLESIRSAC

-1000 LMSRAE
+1000 LLSRAE

-1039 LDRLRHRFNK
+1039 LDKLRHRFNK

>member
-1 MQGPLREQAR
+1 
-11 SHRGAAGLVGWC
+11 
-23 GGQSS
+23 

-61 VSPLPQ
+61 VAPLPQ

-100 SIAGVNTMSSRSS
+100 AIAGVNTMSSRSS

-141 ASRTLLPSGMRSM
+141 ASRNLLPSGMRSM

-210 PAVRIELEPQS
+210 PAVRIELEPQA

-276 NGGAALRLKDVA
+276 NNGAALRLKDVA
-288 KVSDGVEDRY
+288 TVSDGVEDRY
-298 NSGFFNDDAAVLLVI
+298 NSGFFNNDAAVLLVI

-446 RPMRAA
+446 PPMKAA
-452 YLGAQE
+452 YLGAEE

-495 AAAIV
+495 AASIV
-500 VSLVVSLTL
+500 VSLIVSLTL

-533 RRANDWMVGKYA
+533 HRANDWMVGKYA
-545 TSLDWVLRHKRLTLL
+545 TSLDWVLRHRRLTLL
-560 SLFVTIG
+560 SLIITVG
-567 VNIALYV
+567 VNVALYV

-612 RAVLKDEAVES
+612 RAVLKDDAVQS

-629 GNNGTNNAFML
+629 GTNGTNNAFML
-640 VRLKPIKE
+640 VRLKPINE
-648 RSISAQKVI
+648 RNISAQKVI
-657 ERLRKEMPKVPGA
+657 ERMRKEMPKVAGA

-699 GDLGA
+699 ADLGS
-704 LREWYPKVVTALKA
+704 LREWYPKVVTALRA

-726 AREGRGARQVT
+726 AREGGGAQQVT
-737 LIVDRDQ
+737 LMVDRDQ
-744 AKRLGVDMDMVTAVL
+744 AKRLGVDMDMVTSVL

-766 QISTIYDSLNQYQVV
+766 QISTIYDSLNQYKVV
-781 MEVNPK
+781 MEVNQK

-815 YENSLENDRVSHEG
+815 YENSLEDDRVSHEG
-829 QFASESIAFD
+829 QFASESISFD
-839 MAEGVTVEQGGAA
+839 MAEGVTVEQGTAA
-852 IERAIAKVGLP
+852 IERAIAKLGMP
-863 EDVIAKMAGTADAF
+863 EDVIVKVAGTADAF
-877 AATQKSQPW
+877 AATQKSQPF
-886 MILGALVAVYL
+886 MILGALLAVYL

-917 SAGVGALLSIYA
+917 SAGVGALLSIYL

-957 DLALQLERSQG
+957 DLALQLERHQG
-968 MAPLESIRSAC
+968 MSPLDSIRSAC

-1000 LMSRAE
+1000 LLGQAE

-1015 LTIIGGLIFSQ
+1015 LTIIGGLVFSQ

-1039 LDRLRHRFNK
+1039 LDKLRHRFNK